1 MTKEKK
7 LSLRLSLLAGLAL
20 MALLGSTAGSLA
32 WYAFS
37 RTVSLTFVGTSVATS
52 SLLNVGLVDTSDGE
66 PYFDDDDL
74 VTYNL
79 EREEATEGTETK
91 VIYWSKSRTGISLL
105 ALRHYLEQS
114 PYAVDKLHPVT
125 TGSREALNDTHEFKL
140 FRSPEVS
147 EIEFEHEATTDSYC
161 VLPLAFRVINE
172 DQEYVASKNIWL
184 TDAAIGAEHGVENS
198 VRMFVQGSSEVLVK
212 PADNANQIGETK
224 VGGVLSL
231 GPGEYYD
238 YDNNMKEYCYGE
250 FETPKEDI
258 TYSALEESE
267 YDVLD
272 NMNGV
277 SNPSE
282 QTTFYAKHHSG
293 VLVPDIDGAVP
304 KVQKHYGIG
313 KIKPSVS
320 SEGEFYVDTT
330 NENGVPIATTTT
342 DSKIAFAT
350 FTIFVEGWDHSI
362 IDQNA
367 GYSFNLDLKF
377 EIDRI

>member
-7 LSLRLSLLAGLAL
+7 LSLRLGFLAGITSLALLA
-20 MALLGSTAGSLA
+20 STAGSLA

-37 RTVSLTFVGTSVATS
+37 RTVSLSFVGTSVATS

-66 PYFDDDDL
+66 PYFSDADL

-91 VIYWSKSRTGISLL
+91 VIYWSKSRSGISLL
-105 ALRHYLEQS
+105 ALRHYLDKS

-125 TGSREALNDTHEFKL
+125 TGSREAMNDTKPFKL

-147 EIEFEHEATTDSYC
+147 ETEFDHEATLDSYS

-172 DQEYVASKNIWL
+172 DQEYTANKNIWL
-184 TDAAIGAEHGVENS
+184 TNVAIDAEHDVDNS
-198 VRMFVQGSSEVLVK
+198 VRIFVEGASEVLIK
-212 PADNANQIGETK
+212 PADNKNHIGETK
-224 VGGVLSL
+224 VGGVLSI
-231 GPGEYYD
+231 GPSEYYD
-238 YDNNMKEYCYGE
+238 YDSSNKEYCYGE
-250 FETPKEDI
+250 FETDKSAI
-258 TYSALEESE
+258 TYSALEESK

-272 NMNGV
+272 NMNEV
-277 SNPSE
+277 TDTSQ
-282 QTTFYAKHHSG
+282 QTTFYAKHHPG
-293 VLVPDIDGAVP
+293 VLVPDIDAAVP
-304 KVQKHYGIG
+304 KVQEHYGVG
-313 KIKPSVS
+313 KVKPSVS

-330 NENGVPIATTTT
+330 NENGVPIATTSST
-342 DSKIAFAT
+342 SKIAYAT

-367 GYSFNLDLKF
+367 GYSFNLDLNF